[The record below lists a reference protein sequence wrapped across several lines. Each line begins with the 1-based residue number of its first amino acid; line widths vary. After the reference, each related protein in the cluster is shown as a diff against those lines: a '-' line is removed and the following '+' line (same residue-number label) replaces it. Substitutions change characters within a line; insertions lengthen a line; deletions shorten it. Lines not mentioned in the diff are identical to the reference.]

1 MNKKNLVVLLIF
13 IIIFFIIG
21 IIIYPIFYNSTDD
34 VSDKN
39 STSNEF
45 TDEMMSID
53 LLSNLT
59 FFKILVGENDSEYG
73 PIYSEKFVTIRSTDS
88 IEKLHDM
95 LSTAK
100 PITIDEPRGYDTP
113 TTALCYLEDNSMYSF
128 FVISHNVIVFSD
140 SDYNKTIYEL
150 APQYDIEEFLTT
162 LYNVN
167 VNSYKYSVYSKN
179 EKYGVKYSKS
189 QNIVE
194 PIYDEVAIINPNVDV
209 FAVTKDG
216 VTTFIDKYMEDPY
229 PNFENVELVPSSTNG
244 QYENVIKFMENNK
257 YGLASL
263 DGQILLPAEYDSI
276 ESYPSNKNCLI
287 LINGDIQTL
296 IKLVPY
302 GYEDISGDF

>member
-1 MNKKNLVVLLIF
+1 MNKKNLVLLLIF

-34 VSDKN
+34 LNTNPSSSRNFDK
-39 STSNEF
+39 
-45 TDEMMSID
+45 MMSID
-53 LLSNLT
+53 LLSNLR
-59 FFKILVGENDSEYG
+59 FFKILVGETDSEYG
-73 PIYSEKFVTIRSTDS
+73 AMYSEKFVTIRAIDS
-88 IEKLHDM
+88 IEKLQEM
-95 LSTAK
+95 LASAK
-100 PITIDEPRGYDTP
+100 PITLENPRGYDTP

-128 FVISHNVIVFSD
+128 FVISPNVIVFSD

-150 APQYDIEEFLTT
+150 DSQYNIEEFLTT

-167 VNSYKYSVYSKN
+167 VNSYKYSVSSKN
-179 EKYGVKYSKS
+179 GKYGVKYSTS

-194 PIYDEVAIINPNVDV
+194 PIYDDVVIINSNVDV
-209 FAVTKDG
+209 FAITQNG
-216 VTTFIDKYMEDPY
+216 ITTFIDKYMENPY
-229 PNFENVELVPSSTNG
+229 PNFENVELVQSYTTG
-244 QYENVIKFMENNK
+244 EYENVIKFIENNK

-276 ESYPSNKNCLI
+276 ESSPSNENCLI
-287 LINGDIQTL
+287 LTNNDTQTI

>member
-1 MNKKNLVVLLIF
+1 MNKKNLVLLLIF

-21 IIIYPIFYNSTDD
+21 IIVYPIFYNSKDD
-34 VSDKN
+34 DLDMTTSLDKD
-39 STSNEF
+39 S
-45 TDEMMSID
+45 DEMMSID
-53 LLSNLT
+53 ILSNLS
-59 FFKILVGENDSEYG
+59 FFKILVGDSDSEYG
-73 PIYSEKFVTIRSTDS
+73 PMYSEKFVTIRSNDN
-88 IEKLHDM
+88 IENLQKM
-95 LSTAK
+95 LASAK
-100 PITIDEPRGYDTP
+100 PITIDNARGYDTP

-128 FVISHNVIVFSD
+128 FVISPNVIVFSD

-150 APQYDIEEFLTT
+150 DSQYDIEEFLTT

-167 VNSYKYSVYSKN
+167 INSYKYSVSSKN
-179 EKYGVKYSKS
+179 GKYGVKYSKS

-194 PIYDEVAIINPNVDV
+194 PIYDNVTIINPNVDV
-209 FAVTKDG
+209 FAVTQDG
-216 VTTFIDKYMEDPY
+216 VTTFIDKYMENPY
-229 PNFENVELVPSSTNG
+229 PNFESVELVPSSTTG
-244 QYENVIKFMENNK
+244 KYENAIKFIENNK

-287 LINGDIQTL
+287 LTNNDIQTI